1 MPQIAMIMIMMMMM
15 MMMMMT
21 ISSTL
26 GRERVKTNL
35 LIHGYSQ
42 NPFLYFFTFILL
54 KTSSRE
60 NRGIFNTLHYSSA
73 FTLVVYNFLI
83 ISTIWKVLLKTVTLL
98 ALVLS
103 SKGGKRYKR
112 HKSLTTE
119 KRNRFP

>member
-1 MPQIAMIMIMMMMM
+1 MPQIAMIMMMM

-103 SKGGKRYKR
+103 SKAENAINGIN
-112 HKSLTTE
+112 H
-119 KRNRFP
+119 

>member
-1 MPQIAMIMIMMMMM
+1 MPQIAMIMMMMM

-21 ISSTL
+21 IFCTL

-60 NRGIFNTLHYSSA
+60 NTGIVNTLHCSSA
-73 FTLVVYNFLI
+73 FTSVVYNFLI
-83 ISTIWKVLLKTVTLL
+83 ISTTPHMEGTSQNGYTSGPSIEFKRRKTL
-98 ALVLS
+98 
-103 SKGGKRYKR
+103 
-112 HKSLTTE
+112 
-119 KRNRFP
+119 

>member
-1 MPQIAMIMIMMMMM
+1 MPQIAMMMMM
-15 MMMMMT
+15 MMM
-21 ISSTL
+21 ISCTL

-54 KTSSRE
+54 KTSSRG
-60 NRGIFNTLHYSSA
+60 NRGIVNTLHYLSA
-73 FTLVVYNFLI
+73 FTSVVYNFLI

-103 SKGGKRYKR
+103 SKGRKRYKR

-119 KRNRFP
+119 KRNQFP